1 MTYFLRYEIQIGKGK
16 KGGYKV
22 KYTSK
27 FLAQATIL
35 YNGINI
41 GNGYKKRLVQVF
53 YPERR
58 AILEKAQS
66 I

>member
-1 MTYFLRYEIQIGKGK
+1 MTYFLRFEVQIGKGK
-16 KGGYKV
+16 KGAYELKYK
-22 KYTSK
+22 TQIEG
-27 FLAQATIL
+27 QAILL

-58 AILEKAQS
+58 VILAKATS